1 MSLIVFHTRLLKK
14 IVCSTNRSLTSS
26 YLKLKVWIFEA
37 NSKCFVEF
45 QQNKSVSEM
54 TKIKQII
61 SIESFLKLFALL
73 ITNLRNKVFLISLL
87 NLKKNKFT
95 RYNNILSGSQ
105 SSLGPFTNNIL
116 NGPTIYQ

>member
-1 MSLIVFHTRLLKK
+1 MSLIVFYTRLLKK

-87 NLKKNKFT
+87 NLKKKINLPL
-95 RYNNILSGSQ
+95 I
-105 SSLGPFTNNIL
+105 
-116 NGPTIYQ
+116 TIYYMEANQVWDLLLITY

>member
-14 IVCSTNRSLTSS
+14 IVCLTNRSLTSS

-37 NSKCFVEF
+37 ISKCFVEF

-73 ITNLRNKVFLISLL
+73 ITNLRNKVFLILW
-87 NLKKNKFT
+87 KPIKFGT
-95 RYNNILSGSQ
+95 FY
-105 SSLGPFTNNIL
+105 
-116 NGPTIYQ
+116 